1 MFFAVEEVSWIVSD
15 ISTAANHSR
24 DHRATRRISSTVTL
38 QCSARTQHIT
48 IDNIIHHQCLSTF
61 SMHLLVL
68 WQDNIH
74 PNLCFV
80 VISDRIVCLFVPC
93 VWDSLWC
100 VWLDTYLF
108 DETTQHSQM
117 KTTMVWH
124 IITAVWDIQQFIRL
138 LCNHTIYA
146 LHHKPSYV
154 IPHVDTSPK
163 YAPNTCPLT
172 TS

>member
-1 MFFAVEEVSWIVSD
+1 MFFAVEEVSWIASD

-38 QCSARTQHIT
+38 QCSARTQPIT
-48 IDNIIHHQCLSTF
+48 LDS
-61 SMHLLVL
+61 LLVL

-74 PNLCFV
+74 PNLFMFC
-80 VISDRIVCLFVPC
+80 SYQWSVCLFVPC